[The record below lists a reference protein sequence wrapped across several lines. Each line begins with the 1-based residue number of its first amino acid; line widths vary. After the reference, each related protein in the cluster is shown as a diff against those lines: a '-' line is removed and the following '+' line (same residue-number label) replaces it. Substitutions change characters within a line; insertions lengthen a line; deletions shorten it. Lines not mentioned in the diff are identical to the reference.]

1 MVQLEGKWLRVGGGK
16 MKQAVA
22 TLSQSMAGRAGGV
35 AEAVLGAMGA
45 GVGTTAEGGEAESM
59 EDFTRRRIG
68 KAARCK
74 CEGTQWEGG
83 YRRCSVTTCLGWRL
97 RPTDKAR
104 YNARQQ
110 VGCDGNHCREIK
122 GKPVPC
128 ARCPKAT
135 HENCRTKEQREHHQ
149 KSGQS
154 ICGQCVAV
162 NEMAEECVQEGCR
175 AGLSRCQ
182 LCGRGVCEEHD
193 VRGAGEQCC
202 MRCLIT
208 MLGVTADYTAVKV
221 AQELQS
227 IRNRTSISP
236 TISVS
241 MIPRGR
247 IRGASSRQ
255 RELDKCEHYR
265 PGQEGGRPQTYVKP
279 TLRCAEA
286 QQEARQLAGGLLEEE
301 KAQEKEESEPGEDAE
316 PEDVQYIQQL
326 MRRMRK
332 AKEATKEEQ
341 MEERRK
347 INSRYRAV
355 LDWRAVPGEASS
367 GTARRLNWISITEL
381 DIERISGMLWSLR
394 MRQ

>member
-1 MVQLEGKWLRVGGGK
+1 
-16 MKQAVA
+16 
-22 TLSQSMAGRAGGV
+22 
-35 AEAVLGAMGA
+35 
-45 GVGTTAEGGEAESM
+45 
-59 EDFTRRRIG
+59 
-68 KAARCK
+68 
-74 CEGTQWEGG
+74 
-83 YRRCSVTTCLGWRL
+83 
-97 RPTDKAR
+97 
-104 YNARQQ
+104 
-110 VGCDGNHCREIK
+110 
-122 GKPVPC
+122 
-128 ARCPKAT
+128 
-135 HENCRTKEQREHHQ
+135 
-149 KSGQS
+149 
-154 ICGQCVAV
+154 
-162 NEMAEECVQEGCR
+162 
-175 AGLSRCQ
+175 
-182 LCGRGVCEEHD
+182 
-193 VRGAGEQCC
+193 

-286 QQEARQLAGGLLEEE
+286 QQEARQLAGGMLDEE

-341 MEERRK
+341 M
-347 INSRYRAV
+347 
-355 LDWRAVPGEASS
+355 
-367 GTARRLNWISITEL
+367 
-381 DIERISGMLWSLR
+381 
-394 MRQ
+394 